1 MTHRVLRFLAFAVL
15 GSVLTAGCA
24 TVKEHGVSGRYTV
37 LQQDLHSSDS
47 SGSARAGMPVLDD
60 GSSLDDYLV
69 YAALNNPGL
78 EAAFNRWKAALDR
91 VPQVRSLP
99 DPKFTYTYLIRE
111 LETRTGPQRQR
122 FGLAQMFPWFGTLEL
137 RGDVAIEVANAMQQR
152 YDATKLRLFYQ
163 VKDAYYE
170 HYYLSRAVAVTEE
183 MRRLLESLETV
194 VETAYKTDKAPYAGL
209 IKAQVELDKL
219 DDRLRT
225 LRALQGPIVA
235 KLNAALNR
243 REDARLPWPKAI
255 PEETVSFSD
264 EQVFEWL
271 EENNPELKALD
282 AAIAKEESA
291 IDLAKKD
298 YYPDFTLGL
307 EYMETGSARMSNV
320 RDSSEDPVAV
330 MLSVNVPLWRDKYAA
345 AVSEAKARHDA
356 ATNDRL
362 NRENMLAADVG
373 MVLFKFRDAE
383 RKIALYRD
391 SLVPKAD
398 RSLNATRQA
407 FVAGKSGF
415 FDVIEAEQTLLEFK
429 LTYERAMADRAQRL
443 AELEML
449 VGKGISGI

>member
-1 MTHRVLRFLAFAVL
+1 MEYRVLRFALLAVL
-15 GSVLTAGCA
+15 GCVLIAGCA
-24 TVKEHGVSGRYTV
+24 TVKEHGVSGRYTA
-37 LQQDLHSSDS
+37 LQEELRSSDS
-47 SGSARAGMPVLDD
+47 SGSARDNLPELNDE
-60 GSSLDDYLV
+60 SSLDDYLA

-78 EAAFNRWKAALDR
+78 ESAFNRWKAALER

-99 DPKFTYTYLIRE
+99 DPKFTYTYFIRE
-111 LETRTGPQRQR
+111 IETRTGPQRQR

-137 RGDVAIEVANAMQQR
+137 RGDVALETANAMQQR
-152 YDATKLRLFYQ
+152 YEAAKLRLFYR

-170 HYYLSRAVAVTEE
+170 YYYLSRAVAVTEE
-183 MRRLLESLETV
+183 MHQLLESLETV
-194 VETAYKTDKAPYAGL
+194 AETRYTAGLAPYASL
-209 IKAQVELDKL
+209 IKAQVELDRL
-219 DDRLRT
+219 DDRVRT
-225 LRALQGPIVA
+225 LRDLRGPIVA

-243 REDARLPWPKAI
+243 RKDAPLPWPSAI
-255 PEETVSFSD
+255 PEETVSFSS

-307 EYMETGSARMSNV
+307 NYMETSSARMPNV
-320 RDSSEDPVAV
+320 SDSSEDPVAV

-345 AVSEAKARHDA
+345 AVSEAKARRDA

-362 NRENMLAADVG
+362 NRENMLVADVE
-373 MVLFKFRDAE
+373 MALYKFRDAE

-391 SLVPKAD
+391 SLIPKAE
-398 RSLNATRQA
+398 RSLGATRQA
-407 FVAGKSGF
+407 FMAGKSGF

-429 LTYERAMADRAQRL
+429 LTFERAVADRAQRL
-443 AELEML
+443 AELDMFVARGIL
-449 VGKGISGI
+449 GK